1 VSSVASTGSENAG
14 AVVIGGD
21 YQGLAIVRSLG
32 RHGIRTCVIDDERSI
47 ARFSR
52 YTTHN
57 VRVSN
62 LRDERAT
69 VESLLDVGSRLGLDG
84 WVVYPTR
91 EELVAACSRAREE
104 LSATFRIPTP
114 AWSAVEPAWD
124 KRRTHEIAERL
135 AIPTARTWWPR
146 DRSELA
152 AIAEQAPWPLVLK
165 PAIKEH
171 FIYATGD
178 KAWRVDDPDEL
189 HTRFEEAAAITGP
202 QEMMVQELLPGDGRH
217 RFAFCTFFKDGE
229 PAASMVARRVRQH
242 PPDFGRASTFAETV
256 EIPELEEFGSSFLRE
271 IGYYGLVEVEFM
283 LDPRDNR
290 FKLLDVNPRTWG
302 YHSIGPAAGVDF
314 PWLLFADQVGLPV
327 ERTRARPGVRWVRLL
342 TDIPTALDEFR
353 RRTLSPRAY
362 LRSLRSADVEA
373 VFMRDDP
380 LPGLAELMLAPY
392 LLVKR
397 GY

>member
-1 VSSVASTGSENAG
+1 MDDGARTNTG

-32 RHGIRTCVIDDERSI
+32 RHGVPTCVVDDERSI

-52 YTTHN
+52 YTTHYE
-57 VRVSN
+57 RVSE
-62 LRDERAT
+62 LRQDRAT
-69 VESLLDVGSRLGLDG
+69 VETLLEVGRRRGLDG

-91 EELVAACSRAREE
+91 EELVAALSRSRDE
-104 LSATFRIPTP
+104 LSAIFRIPTP
-114 AWSAVEPAWD
+114 EWDVVQWAWD
-124 KRRTHEIAERL
+124 KRKTQELAER
-135 AIPTARTWWPR
+135 ASIPTARTWWPD
-146 DRSELA
+146 DRAALA
-152 AIAEQAPWPLVLK
+152 AIAEKASWPVILK

-171 FIYATGD
+171 FLYATGD
-178 KAWRVDDPDEL
+178 KAWRVDTAAEL
-189 HTRFEEAAAITGP
+189 AARFDEAAAITGP
-202 QEMMVQELLPGDGRH
+202 QEMMVQELIPGDGRH
-217 RFAFCTFFKDGE
+217 RFAFCSFFKDGE
-229 PAASMVARRVRQH
+229 SVASMVARRTRQH

-256 EIPELEEFGSSFLRE
+256 AMPEVEELGTRFLRE

-283 LDPRDNR
+283 LDPRDGR

-302 YHSIGPAAGVDF
+302 YHSIGPRAGVDF
-314 PWLLFADQVGLPV
+314 PWLLFADQVGLPI
-327 ERTRARPGVRWVRLL
+327 EPARAEPGIRWVRLL

-353 RRTLSPRAY
+353 RGTLTPRAY
-362 LRSLRSADVEA
+362 FRSLRRANVEA

-380 LPGLAELMLAPY
+380 LPGLAELALAPY